1 MPLSFLVIKSVLI
14 RLLAVCLLV
23 GCASFVRADYRA
35 APGLDAMQRMQ
46 GQWQRHC
53 YPSVDGQ
60 SKVYRRD
67 FLVVSFTHLAF
78 ESKVYLDDACN
89 AERTSYKATYRYTL
103 TGAFFEAR
111 GGKKAFALNAK
122 AESPVS
128 DFFVLPPLNIA
139 AVESGRLYFGRD
151 FSGESEAGVRLS
163 RLDVNSPFLRH

>member
-1 MPLSFLVIKSVLI
+1 MHLSFLVIKSVFV
-14 RLLAVCLLV
+14 RLLAICLLIGYV
-23 GCASFVRADYRA
+23 PFVCADYRA

-53 YPSVDGQ
+53 YRSVDGQ
-60 SKVYRRD
+60 AKVYRRD

-89 AERTSYKATYRYTL
+89 AERTTYKATYRYTL
-103 TGAFFEAR
+103 TGAFFETQS
-111 GGKKAFALNAK
+111 GKKAFALNAK
-122 AESPVS
+122 AEPPAS
-128 DFFVLPPLNIA
+128 DFLVLPPLNIA
-139 AVESGRLYFGRD
+139 ALEPGKLYFGRD